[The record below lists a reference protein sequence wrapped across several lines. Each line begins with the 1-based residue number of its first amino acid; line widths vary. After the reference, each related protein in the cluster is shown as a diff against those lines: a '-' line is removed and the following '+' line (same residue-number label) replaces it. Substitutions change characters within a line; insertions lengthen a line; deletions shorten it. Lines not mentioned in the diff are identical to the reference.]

1 MTSTQTPSPRRTHV
15 VAAGNEM
22 EIAMEVAKDPAE
34 PAVEDHADS
43 HAAAEDE
50 RPVAAIP
57 AEDEVARSP
66 RSSRGREAK
75 ARRERRVPL
84 PEASAPQL
92 EAIEAALFAAE
103 KPVADARIAEL
114 LSLPEEVPA
123 AAFLEAAVRRI
134 NLSLELS
141 GRAMRIRRLA
151 GGWRVLVEPR
161 FGALIEAMK
170 GQRTNSRLSPAAL
183 ETLSVVAYRQ
193 PITRAHI
200 EAIRG
205 VACGEVLRG
214 LLERRLVR
222 ITGRAEEVGRP
233 MLYGTTREFLLAFGL
248 GSLSDLPSAKEF
260 AQQAASGRGNRP
272 ATGEVHDGPD
282 GTTVNNPSVDADASR
297 HGSGHDT
304 SSGSGSD

>member
-1 MTSTQTPSPRRTHV
+1 MTRTQTPPRRRTDR
-15 VAAGNEM
+15 VAEEAEPVHLPQLEM
-22 EIAMEVAKDPAE
+22 EGSMPEE
-34 PAVEDHADS
+34 PASPKEEPPSVEAS
-43 HAAAEDE
+43 
-50 RPVAAIP
+50 VA
-57 AEDEVARSP
+57 
-66 RSSRGREAK
+66 G
-75 ARRERRVPL
+75 
-84 PEASAPQL
+84 EASARRPDRRKGEIREATVPEL
-92 EAIEAALFAAE
+92 EAIEAILAAADR
-103 KPVADARIAEL
+103 PLADARIAEL
-114 LSLPEEVPA
+114 LSLPAEMPS

-141 GRAMRIRRLA
+141 GRVTRIRRLA
-151 GGWRVLVEPR
+151 GGWRTMVEPR

-170 GQRTNSRLSPAAL
+170 GQRTSSRLSPAAL

-248 GSLSDLPSAKEF
+248 GSLADLPSAKE
-260 AQQAASGRGNRP
+260 
-272 ATGEVHDGPD
+272 
-282 GTTVNNPSVDADASR
+282 
-297 HGSGHDT
+297 
-304 SSGSGSD
+304 